1 MAAGK
6 YNMLVQQG
14 ATYNQS
20 ITLKSSTGTPIN
32 ITGCTVAAQIREQ
45 YSDATPVA
53 TFTTNIPVGTDGV
66 IQISLT
72 PTETS
77 AITIEKGVYDIE
89 ITYPGGTKDRILQGN
104 VVISKEVTRN
114 G

>member
-20 ITLKSSTGTPIN
+20 ITLKNAANTAPIN

-45 YSDATPVA
+45 YTDATPVA
-53 TFTTNIPVGTDGV
+53 TFATNIPVGTDGV

-72 PTETS
+72 PTQTS
-77 AITIEKGVYDIE
+77 AITIERGVYDIE

-104 VVISKEVTRN
+104 VVISKEVTR
-114 G
+114 